1 MGGYYLVGFFIW
13 GFTSEYVSIR
23 TCWCSDKGLVVKLI
37 SVSLMVAFA
46 SASILIMKRFI
57 SRYPQPQF
65 VENEEPDEPV
75 MEEC

>member
-1 MGGYYLVGFFIW
+1 
-13 GFTSEYVSIR
+13 
-23 TCWCSDKGLVVKLI
+23 
-37 SVSLMVAFA
+37 
-46 SASILIMKRFI
+46 MKRFI